1 MFKKNIS
8 GQFLYFGMVSALSG
22 NPVTGISGS
31 ISGRRSVDGGTLG
44 LLSGNIVEPG
54 GGLFQANLHDFDT
67 NGNNIGFLFTASGCV
82 PATFTVV
89 TVGGVSGSLYLAS
102 GNTVNVFSGQ
112 LSGQRVDLSSGISFI
127 ASGNTVN
134 VFSGQLS
141 GQRLDLTSGVSFIA
155 SGNTVRVFSGQLSGH
170 AVDLLSG
177 YSYTASGINATV
189 PPITIASGTTYLA
202 SGTPL
207 FYSGHYF
214 LASGQNV
221 NVFSGQLSGH
231 QVDLLSGRSY
241 PASGVYTV
249 ATATVASGQVYLAS
263 GTPLFYSG
271 YYFIASGQNVNVFSG
286 QLSGQQVNILS
297 GNQVQVWSGT
307 QVNVFSGQFSGQP
320 MTLLSGRSYPAS
332 GVYTVATAT
341 VASGEVYLASGTPLF
356 YSGFFYLASGH
367 AASLYSGQTVGVFSG
382 QLSGQTTVPSSGQGY
397 LASGS
402 VFKNTYASGVIAVDF
417 PYAYLKVDQ
426 SGVTGEATR
435 SPINASRKL
444 TNKWDMVTNSGY
456 LTVFKEDDATEAYK
470 QAVTT
475 LSGAPPVTSL
485 DTQ

>member
-249 ATATVASGQVYLAS
+249 ATATVASG
-263 GTPLFYSG
+263 
-271 YYFIASGQNVNVFSG
+271 
-286 QLSGQQVNILS
+286 
-297 GNQVQVWSGT
+297 
-307 QVNVFSGQFSGQP
+307 
-320 MTLLSGRSYPAS
+320 
-332 GVYTVATAT
+332 
-341 VASGEVYLASGTPLF
+341 EVYLASGTPLF

>member
-1 MFKKNIS
+1 MLQRNIS
-8 GQFLYFGMVSALSG
+8 GQYLYFAFRTSGGALLVSGGTVAAHKSIDGGAPGGLSGTVIHVQSGQWQASTWPLDVDGRQIGFFFMHTSAL
-22 NPVTGISGS
+22 PVS
-31 ISGRRSVDGGTLG
+31 IYALTTDNVSGRIYV
-44 LLSGNIVEPG
+44 
-54 GGLFQANLHDFDT
+54 
-67 NGNNIGFLFTASGCV
+67 
-82 PATFTVV
+82 
-89 TVGGVSGSLYLAS
+89 
-102 GNTVNVFSGQ
+102 
-112 LSGQRVDLSSGISFI
+112 

-141 GQRLDLTSGVSFIA
+141 GQRLDLTSGISFIA

-207 FYSGHYF
+207 FYSGYYF
-214 LASGQNV
+214 LASGQNI
-221 NVFSGQLSGH
+221 N
-231 QVDLLSGRSY
+231 
-241 PASGVYTV
+241 
-249 ATATVASGQVYLAS
+249 
-263 GTPLFYSG
+263 
-271 YYFIASGQNVNVFSG
+271 
-286 QLSGQQVNILS
+286 
-297 GNQVQVWSGT
+297 
-307 QVNVFSGQFSGQP
+307 
-320 MTLLSGRSYPAS
+320 
-332 GVYTVATAT
+332 
-341 VASGEVYLASGTPLF
+341 
-356 YSGFFYLASGH
+356 
-367 AASLYSGQTVGVFSG
+367 VFSG

-402 VFKNTYASGVIAVDF
+402 VFKNTFASGVIAIDF

-456 LTVFKEDDATEAYK
+456 LTVFKEDDSTEAYK

-475 LSGAPPVTSL
+475 LSGALPVTSL

>member
-112 LSGQRVDLSSGISFI
+112 LSGQRVDLSSGI
-127 ASGNTVN
+127 
-134 VFSGQLS
+134 
-141 GQRLDLTSGVSFIA
+141 SFIA